1 MMQYVVHDPFLAV
14 RDEPPH
20 QFTFVTLEPGVTLIV
35 KGEPQRSGLVD
46 IEYKGR
52 IVAAFMRD
60 ILTHCERV
68 EAKAR

>member
-1 MMQYVVHDPFLAV
+1 MLQYVVHEPFLAV

-20 QFTFVTLEPGVTLIV
+20 QFTFVTLEPGTTVLV
-35 KGEPQRSGLVD
+35 RGEPHRSGLVD
-46 IEYKGR
+46 VEYDGR

-60 ILTHCERV
+60 ILAHCERV